1 MKSPVP
7 ALCLV
12 ISLFLTACSR
22 PEPPPE
28 PIRPLRVMEVGAVE
42 DLRNAQIPGRAR
54 SADEVD
60 LAFDVSGTL
69 VERPVSIGTIV
80 SEGDLIARLD
90 PGDFQANLR
99 AAEAE
104 ARNAE
109 RNFARG
115 KQLLT
120 DRFISESE
128 FDRLEAR
135 VDITQAELALARKAL
150 ADSEIYAPF
159 DGIIANVF
167 VENFQSV
174 PAKKVIA
181 RLLGYDKV
189 EMVINVS
196 ENQIRYLPF
205 IESIEVEYDA
215 FPGMRL
221 PAEITEI
228 GSEASLTTR
237 TFPITLSMK
246 QPGELQEQK
255 ILAGMAGV
263 AHISGRAPGEDNS
276 GYVIPVSAFKG
287 DPQSNKSRLWVVGED
302 NRVSSREVTVGR
314 VTDGGVLVTEGLQA
328 GDLIATAGVHVLSE
342 GQEVIVNRAGG

>member
-1 MKSPVP
+1 MKSFVP
-7 ALCLV
+7 ACCLV
-12 ISLFLTACSR
+12 FALFLSACSR

-28 PIRPLRVMEVGAVE
+28 PIRPLRVMEVGVVE

-69 VERPVSIGTIV
+69 VERPVSIGSVV

-90 PGDFQANLR
+90 PGDFRANLR

-104 ARNAE
+104 ARNAQ
-109 RNFARG
+109 RNFDRG
-115 KQLLT
+115 KQLLS

-135 VDITQAELALARKAL
+135 VDITQAELSLARKAL
-150 ADSEIYAPF
+150 SDSEIYAPF
-159 DGIIANVF
+159 DGVIANIF

-181 RLLGYDKV
+181 RLLGYEKV

-205 IESIEVEYDA
+205 ITSIEVEYDA
-215 FPGMRL
+215 FPGFRL
-221 PAEITEI
+221 PAEITEV
-228 GSEASLTTR
+228 GNEASLTTR

-246 QPGELQEQK
+246 QPDEHK

-263 AHISGRAPGEDNS
+263 AHISGRAPGENTG
-276 GYVIPVSAFKG
+276 GYVIPISAFKG
-287 DPQSNKSRLWVVGED
+287 DPKSNESRLWVVGAD
-302 NRVSSREVTVGR
+302 NRVSSRQVTVGR
-314 VTDGGVLVTEGLQA
+314 VTEGGILVTDGLQA
-328 GDLIATAGVHVLSE
+328 GELIATAGVHVLSE
-342 GQEVIVNRAGG
+342 GQEVIVNRTGG

>member
-1 MKSPVP
+1 MKSPIP

-28 PIRPLRVMEVGAVE
+28 PIRPLRVMEVGVVE

-69 VERPVSIGTIV
+69 VERPVSIGSVV

-115 KQLLT
+115 KELLA

-128 FDRLEAR
+128 IDRLEAR
-135 VDITQAELALARKAL
+135 VDITQAELSLARKAL
-150 ADSEIYAPF
+150 SDSEIYAPF
-159 DGIIANVF
+159 DGVIANMF

-174 PAKKVIA
+174 PAKKIIA
-181 RLLGYDKV
+181 RLLGYEKV
-189 EMVINVS
+189 EMVVNVS

-215 FPGMRL
+215 FPGLRL

-246 QPGELQEQK
+246 QPGEQK

-263 AHISGRAPGEDNS
+263 AHISGRAPGEDTG

-287 DPQSNKSRLWVVGED
+287 DPQSNESRLWVVGED
-302 NRVSSREVTVGR
+302 NRVSSRDVTVGR
-314 VTDGGVLVTEGLQA
+314 VTAGGIIVTEGLQA

-342 GQEVIVNRAGG
+342 GQEVVVNRTGG